1 MEIKFT
7 KKQYASLLKLVYLG
21 NSMANDHR
29 PQDVNKE
36 FVDVMNVMYS
46 HADEFG
52 CGSLIKKDEEDGKFY
67 STDKLEEEVDLIV
80 DAYDEHCFWEE
91 LINRLADRDFIHTI
105 GEAEAQKMDW
115 IEFLE
120 KKEPYM
126 QKYADEFY
134 ARGIENLVIK

>member
-91 LINRLADRDFIHTI
+91 LINRLADRDFIHAI
-105 GEAEAQKMDW
+105 GEAEAQNMDW

-134 ARGIENLVIK
+134 AHGIENLVIK